1 MTVLRPRQTYRATLV
16 GIHER
21 NMVLVEQSPNKV
33 EGLRLGVLG
42 GRLAEAHNSID
53 LPVHESHKLFSL
65 FKDLFHV
72 D

>member
-1 MTVLRPRQTYRATLV
+1 
-16 GIHER
+16 
-21 NMVLVEQSPNKV
+21 MVLVEQSPNKV